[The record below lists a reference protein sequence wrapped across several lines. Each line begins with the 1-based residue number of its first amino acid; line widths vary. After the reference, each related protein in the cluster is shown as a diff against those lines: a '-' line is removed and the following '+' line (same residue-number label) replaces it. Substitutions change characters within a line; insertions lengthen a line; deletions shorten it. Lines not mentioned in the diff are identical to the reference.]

1 MRLVT
6 VLIMMAAVVMGLCQ
20 PAIPGKVTVSQGGKS
35 HEGWSNERG
44 KIVVMNASGR
54 TIMYGEV
61 SRMGGVELT
70 SLLRE
75 DTYAGRINPMGRGL
89 LVSPKTGAA
98 VRIEMER

>member
-6 VLIMMAAVVMGLCQ
+6 VLIMMAVVVMGLCQ
-20 PAIPGKVTVSQGGKS
+20 PAIPGNVTVSQGGKI

-44 KIVVMNASGR
+44 KIVVLNSSGR

-70 SLLRE
+70 SMLRE
-75 DTYAGRINPMGRGL
+75 DTYAGRVNPMGRGL
-89 LVSPKTGAA
+89 LISPKTGDT
-98 VRIEMER
+98 VRIEIER